1 MKPLKQFTKWFTK
14 TGKDDKMLSKTN
26 FSDYNPAGDFI
37 KRFRERQRKE
47 KENYEMIRSLV
58 ENEVA

>member
-1 MKPLKQFTKWFTK
+1 
-14 TGKDDKMLSKTN
+14 MLSKTN